1 MDIIQQVVDFMCLAV
16 EAIGVV
22 VGAYGGINFFEGASQ
37 QAAAK
42 KLEGLQFVVGGVG
55 IFFIGYKIIPLILTI
70 FNI

>member
-1 MDIIQQVVDFMCLAV
+1 MDIIQEVVDFMGLAV

-22 VGAYGGINFFEGASQ
+22 VAAYGGINFFEGASQ

-55 IFFIGYKIIPLILTI
+55 IFFIGLKIIPLILTVLSV
-70 FNI
+70 